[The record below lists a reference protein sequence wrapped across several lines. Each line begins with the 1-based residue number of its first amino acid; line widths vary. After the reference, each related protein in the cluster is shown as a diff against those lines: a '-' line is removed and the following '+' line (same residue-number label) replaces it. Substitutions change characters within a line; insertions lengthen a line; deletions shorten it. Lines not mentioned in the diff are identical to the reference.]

1 MPDAKPAAL
10 AAIKAD
16 HANFARALKV
26 LDREVERFAHGG
38 DPDFEL
44 IEMAV
49 DYLGDYPDLCH
60 HPKED
65 LVQDRLKARAPEVAE
80 IMGDLRDEHRRLA
93 ELVKKFTKVVD
104 KVLLDTE
111 MPRDEFT
118 EAATEFLDFF
128 RSHMLMEELRFLP
141 AAERAL
147 TPEDWAEIDAALV
160 AAADPVLTADDSAPL
175 KRLAREIEEIA
186 AEAGG

>member
-1 MPDAKPAAL
+1 MPDATPDAL

-26 LDREVERFAHGG
+26 LDREVDNFAHGG

-44 IEMAV
+44 IEMVV

-65 LVQDRLKARAPEVAE
+65 LVHDRLKVRAPEVAE
-80 IMGDLRDEHRRLA
+80 IMGDLHDEHRRLG
-93 ELVKKFTKVVD
+93 ELVKKFAKVVD

-111 MPRDEFT
+111 MPRQEFT
-118 EAATEFLDFF
+118 AAATEFLDFF

-141 AAERAL
+141 AAQREL
-147 TPEDWAEIDAALV
+147 TPEDWEEIDAAL
-160 AAADPVLTADDSAPL
+160 AEAADPVLNAEDSAPL
-175 KRLAREIEEIA
+175 RRLAREIEEIA
-186 AEAGG
+186 AEAAS